1 MSFFLWE
8 MELVVWGFLNGVVCF
23 TRVYISRLIL
33 LQTDASDANINMTQG
48 RPFMREL
55 SHRCKTFFLLRT
67 WMGIC
72 PYEVRLEICM
82 FMTLDS
88 IRSHIHNIH
97 AGKNS
102 LYDSKNNNNK
112 SKHDLKIKSFWVTH
126 CFFNV
131 FIETLYYAWN
141 VCFLYWENLQTFM

>member
-1 MSFFLWE
+1 MSFLPWE
-8 MELVVWGFLNGVVCF
+8 MELDVWGFLKGAVCF

-33 LQTDASDANINMTQG
+33 LQKDGSDANINMTRG
-48 RPFMREL
+48 RPFLREL
-55 SHRCKTFFLLRT
+55 SHRCKMFLLLLWT

-112 SKHDLKIKSFWVTH
+112 SKHDLKIKSLNH
-126 CFFNV
+126 S
-131 FIETLYYAWN
+131 LL
-141 VCFLYWENLQTFM
+141 FLISL